1 MVDFTLL
8 EPIFREIGIEPGWL
22 YSLTYGNNEFYNNNT
37 EILSYYYFTDTE
49 NKEILVINS
58 GGIDETKFSYSIM
71 KRILNLIKDNKYVLI
86 TTTNREVEEY
96 VFVIEGVLRIKIGK
110 ESMVLKKGDALKFR
124 ANVDHEYSN
133 LESVKCRFQNINVY
147 HKNLLTV

>member
-22 YSLTYGNNEFYNNNT
+22 YSLTYGNNEFYKNNT
-37 EILSYYYFTDTE
+37 EILSYYYFTDNE

-96 VFVIEGVLRIKIGK
+96 VFKKYNCIYNTELGTYIKVS
-110 ESMVLKKGDALKFR
+110 E
-124 ANVDHEYSN
+124 E
-133 LESVKCRFQNINVY
+133 E
-147 HKNLLTV
+147 

>member
-96 VFVIEGVLRIKIGK
+96 VFVIEGVLKIKIGK